1 MDRIGDDVRREL
13 GRFGSAGAMT
23 DVVAAWPGAVGE
35 TVAAN
40 AWPARI
46 ARDGT
51 LHVNASSST
60 WAFEL
65 QQLEGEIAGRL
76 REALGEAA
84 PPRVRFAA
92 GPLPEA
98 LPDTDEATRRPPPEP
113 TLEHA
118 RTAHELA
125 AGIASENLRKTV
137 EKAARMSLA
146 SAADDRSAC

>member
-1 MDRIGDDVRREL
+1 MDRIGDEVRREL

-65 QQLEGEIAGRL
+65 QQLEAEIASRLQAALGDAGPRRL
-76 REALGEAA
+76 RFA
-84 PPRVRFAA
+84 P

-98 LPDTDEATRRPPPEP
+98 SPEPEEGVRKPPPEP

-118 RTAHELA
+118 RAAHELA
-125 AGIASENLRKTV
+125 AGIASENLRKSV

-146 SAADDRSAC
+146 CAADDRSAC